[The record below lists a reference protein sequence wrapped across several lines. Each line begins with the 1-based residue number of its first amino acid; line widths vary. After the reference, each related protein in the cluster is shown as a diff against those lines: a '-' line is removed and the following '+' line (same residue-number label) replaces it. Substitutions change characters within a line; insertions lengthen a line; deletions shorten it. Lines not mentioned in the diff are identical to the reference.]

1 MFQSTFS
8 GVKITVCRYFSKLVW
23 LDLQY
28 RWNFIFIFQ
37 QWTLL
42 HQNLTRNL
50 KIIGPLFE
58 YNFPRGYD
66 VISNDVI
73 FQLCVHVRVW
83 KIKLWFIFVHVCATF
98 NLEYEF
104 LDTSTTLDAKVL
116 EYSPEGN
123 SWRHIG
129 KMENFGDIW
138 WSVLSLC
145 IISVVEFKKISQQ
158 AKCKSNITNF
168 IKRDVKLGLSQSRNI
183 QVTSCC

>member
-1 MFQSTFS
+1 M
-8 GVKITVCRYFSKLVW
+8 GGC
-23 LDLQY
+23 
-28 RWNFIFIFQ
+28 
-37 QWTLL
+37 
-42 HQNLTRNL
+42 L
-50 KIIGPLFE
+50 KIV
-58 YNFPRGYD
+58 FPRD
-66 VISNDVI
+66 MMSFLVTSF

-83 KIKLWFIFVHVCATF
+83 KIKLWFIFVHLCATF
-98 NLEYEF
+98 NLEHDF

-123 SWRHIG
+123 LWRHIG

-138 WSVLSLC
+138 WSSLSLC

-168 IKRDVKLGLSQSRNI
+168 IKRDVKLGQSQSRNI